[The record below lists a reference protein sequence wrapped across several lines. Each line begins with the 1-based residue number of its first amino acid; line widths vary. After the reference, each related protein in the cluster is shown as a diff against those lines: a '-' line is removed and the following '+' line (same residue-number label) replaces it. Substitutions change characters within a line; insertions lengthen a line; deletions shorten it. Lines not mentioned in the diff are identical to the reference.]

1 MRSVHCRRCF
11 QLTPLLASSCT
22 QCGYADRMRVFK
34 GIGELLIY
42 LASGAMAI
50 GMVVYVASSFL

>member
-1 MRSVHCRRCF
+1 
-11 QLTPLLASSCT
+11 
-22 QCGYADRMRVFK
+22 MRVFK